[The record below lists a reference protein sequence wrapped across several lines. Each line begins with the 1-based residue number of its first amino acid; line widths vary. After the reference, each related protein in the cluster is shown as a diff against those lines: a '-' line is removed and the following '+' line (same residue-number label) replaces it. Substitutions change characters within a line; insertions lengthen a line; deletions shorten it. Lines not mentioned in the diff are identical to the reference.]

1 MRHTIV
7 TVTPIAVARGASQV
21 VRHRPA
27 RFEAPT
33 RD

>member
-1 MRHTIV
+1 MRHTFV
-7 TVTPIAVARGASQV
+7 TVTPISVVRGGSQV
-21 VRHRPA
+21 VRHKLG